1 VGQAQEIPAAV
12 GRERAVAVPVL
23 RAQAVAVPVRRERAE
38 AAPVLRAQA
47 VAMVWQGPTLPRR
60 DSR

>member
-1 VGQAQEIPAAV
+1 V

-23 RAQAVAVPVRRERAE
+23 REQAVPVPVRRERAV